1 MASVAQEIRNQATAP
16 LRPVRLGK
24 LDPVIE
30 KRAEGVIYIRAAQAL
45 GPYHD
50 KLSQPLEHWAE
61 NRAGPRIPRAA
72 RCTGRMAQAQLT
84 RKCCPA

>member
-1 MASVAQEIRNQATAP
+1 MASVAQEIRNQAAAP

-30 KRAEGVIYIRAAQAL
+30 QRAGGIIYIRAAQVL

-50 KLSQPLEHWAE
+50 
-61 NRAGPRIPRAA
+61 
-72 RCTGRMAQAQLT
+72 
-84 RKCCPA
+84 